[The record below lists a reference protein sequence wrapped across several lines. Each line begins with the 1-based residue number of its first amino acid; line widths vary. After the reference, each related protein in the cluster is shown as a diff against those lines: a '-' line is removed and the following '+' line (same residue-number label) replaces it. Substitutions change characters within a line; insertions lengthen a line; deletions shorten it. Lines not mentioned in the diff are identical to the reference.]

1 MAKRS
6 PLYLFTKVGFGKKV
20 RAPRSALRAPQKGDF
35 NVKKLYI

>member
-20 RAPRSALRAPQKGDF
+20 RAPRSAEGGF
-35 NVKKLYI
+35 